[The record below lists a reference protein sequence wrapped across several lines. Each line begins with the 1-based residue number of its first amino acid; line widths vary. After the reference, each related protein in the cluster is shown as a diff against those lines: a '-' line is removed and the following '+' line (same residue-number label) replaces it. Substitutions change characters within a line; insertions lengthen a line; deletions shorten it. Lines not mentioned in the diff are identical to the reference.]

1 MPTFLT
7 TIKFTDQGIRNIQ
20 DTGKRASAFK
30 AMAKKMGVKVAN
42 IYWTLGAID
51 GAIIFDAPDE
61 ETATALMLQLTSLGN
76 LNTQTSRAFD
86 AAEMNTIL
94 SKLSE

>member
-7 TIKFTDQGIRNIQ
+7 TIKFTDQGIRKIQ

-30 AMAKKMGVKVAN
+30 AMAKKMGVKVVN

-76 LNTQTSRAFD
+76 LKTQTSRAFD
-86 AAEMNTIL
+86 AAEMNSIL

>member
-76 LNTQTSRAFD
+76 LKTQTSRAFD